1 MAIGDRI
8 KTLRQEKKLTQKDLA
23 ALVGLTYVQ
32 IGRYEK
38 QKSSPS
44 SEVLQKLAEVL
55 ETSTDFLM
63 NGSSEQIAAGKI
75 TDRNLLQ
82 LFQDVE
88 QLSMDDQKLVKVFL
102 DALITKRKVQHLA
115 S

>member
-1 MAIGDRI
+1 MDIRYFKHRG
-8 KTLRQEKKLTQKDLA
+8 LA

-44 SEVLQKLAEVL
+44 SDVLQKLAEAL
-55 ETSTDFLM
+55 GTSTDFLM
-63 NGSSEQIAAGKI
+63 NGSSQQIAAGKI

-88 QLSMDDQKLVKVFL
+88 PVSY
-102 DALITKRKVQHLA
+102 THLTLPTIC
-115 S
+115 SV